1 MKVIVKE
8 IPFEV
13 KIRISELEKTL
24 FNIKALKVG
33 DKVRAKVLAKQGQES
48 LLDLS
53 GFRIKAR
60 MKFNVNIGEEL
71 TLRVVEKGENIKFEL
86 VRESEFNENVVKIVK
101 EVLKSSKLT
110 SDVEK
115 AFENIKLLV
124 DSRKID
130 KASMEKLLKD
140 IFVKPASSD
149 FQTQIRNNILEFI
162 NSKEENSLLKEN
174 HKEIKLLLEDKSGF
188 ELFKDKINSLTE
200 EELKVVEDLKLMKLK
215 IEEDLSSNK
224 SPIQN
229 KNYSEIEK
237 IIEDIFKSLLQKE
250 KINNSAGKFSN
261 NKEVIE
267 KLINLLSE
275 KNIDKISKPEI
286 RAALKEIFQKNQEE
300 IKSLLKDKGRFE
312 LLKGKIMGDRE
323 LSLKNSESVKE
334 GLNRLIK
341 SVELIKNHNLSLK
354 ESSSH
359 NPSLNITSFI
369 IPIFSSIANKVNF
382 AKVDYKRESRGKN
395 FKLDRVSL
403 LLNMS
408 SLGRL
413 IINFK
418 KVGKVLHL
426 EFLTENEDSKKRL
439 SEEIDSLK
447 KGLSPYF
454 DSILTKFNIS
464 KEHEFEEFFEERI
477 DSKESAIDIRV

>member
-60 MKFNVNIGEEL
+60 MKFNVNVGEEL

-86 VRESEFNENVVKIVK
+86 VRESEVNENVVKIVK

-162 NSKEENSLLKEN
+162 NSKEENSLLKIIKFLTSLFS
-174 HKEIKLLLEDKSGF
+174 KEEAEKLSEQNIKKLLNKV
-188 ELFKDKINSLTE
+188 
-200 EELKVVEDLKLMKLK
+200 LKE
-215 IEEDLSSNK
+215 
-224 SPIQN
+224 
-229 KNYSEIEK
+229 
-237 IIEDIFKSLLQKE
+237 
-250 KINNSAGKFSN
+250 N
-261 NKEVIE
+261 NK
-267 KLINLLSE
+267 
-275 KNIDKISKPEI
+275 
-286 RAALKEIFQKNQEE
+286 E
-300 IKSLLKDKGRFE
+300 IKSLLKGKGDFE
-312 LLKGKIMGDRE
+312 LLKDRIMGNRE

-369 IPIFSSIANKVNF
+369 IPIFSSFANKVNF
-382 AKVDYKRESRGKN
+382 AKVDYKRENKGKN
-395 FKLDRVSL
+395 FKLERISL

-413 IINFK
+413 IVNLK
-418 KVGKVLHL
+418 KVGRVLHL

-464 KEHEFEEFFEERI
+464 KEHEFEDFFEERI